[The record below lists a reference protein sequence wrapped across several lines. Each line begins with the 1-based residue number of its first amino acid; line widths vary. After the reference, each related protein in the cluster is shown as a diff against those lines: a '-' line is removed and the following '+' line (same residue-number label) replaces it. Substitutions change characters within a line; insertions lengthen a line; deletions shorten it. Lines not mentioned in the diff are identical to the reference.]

1 MPRVPLPDVGVT
13 SIRETCTASSEDIT
27 PRSSLLRTHASIP
40 CRSPLLRLLAS
51 FAESSQ
57 VATSPAATGILPT
70 LSLRILP
77 QMPEPMPRRFAE
89 CICLVLPQ
97 HSSAFP
103 IIRLG
108 RLPASFRE
116 HDFPRVGFRGCSYF
130 VMFRPPSLLASQI
143 VPTAASSPAGQP
155 RLFTSEQN
163 VRRYLRT
170 HRTCYPPDSRQ
181 LAERELSSR
190 KIRSLVGCYRMMPPF
205 PWSPLSSVQRVFPIN
220 AGRSVDQTVR
230 LTVVYEGIS
239 HRAVGIRPSCTSLP
253 VASYPPFRVGGLMH
267 HRSSGLNRFTPGG
280 PHSGPD
286 YSVLGHR
293 RLIGPCAP
301 LAGTSRLHRTAVYT
315 RCPRCASKLQRLGD
329 PRVVPCFRWLSSI
342 DMSPSETAG
351 SSSAAC
357 TQFLRR

>member
-1 MPRVPLPDVGVT
+1 VPRVPLPDVGVT

-170 HRTCYPPDSRQ
+170 HRTCYPPDYRQ

-205 PWSPLSSVQRVFPIN
+205 PPSPLSFRTAGFPQYGWK
-220 AGRSVDQTVR
+220 A
-230 LTVVYEGIS
+230 GIS
-239 HRAVGIRPSCTSLP
+239 DRAFPLHPSLKPAPGIRRRTLGLP
-253 VASYPPFRVGGLMH
+253 LPFVR
-267 HRSSGLNRFTPGG
+267 
-280 PHSGPD
+280 
-286 YSVLGHR
+286 
-293 RLIGPCAP
+293 
-301 LAGTSRLHRTAVYT
+301 
-315 RCPRCASKLQRLGD
+315 
-329 PRVVPCFRWLSSI
+329 RVV
-342 DMSPSETAG
+342 
-351 SSSAAC
+351 
-357 TQFLRR
+357 

>member
-170 HRTCYPPDSRQ
+170 HRTCYPPDYRQ

-190 KIRSLVGCYRMMPPF
+190 KIRSLVGCYRMMPTF
-205 PWSPLSSVQRVFPIN
+205 PPSPLSVGSRTDAKLRRFDLSVAPRFLWEC
-220 AGRSVDQTVR
+220 
-230 LTVVYEGIS
+230 LTNRIVS
-239 HRAVGIRPSCTSLP
+239 WFSAPATSNRAC
-253 VASYPPFRVGGLMH
+253 PFRALGFPACFL
-267 HRSSGLNRFTPGG
+267 SRF
-280 PHSGPD
+280 
-286 YSVLGHR
+286 
-293 RLIGPCAP
+293 
-301 LAGTSRLHRTAVYT
+301 
-315 RCPRCASKLQRLGD
+315 
-329 PRVVPCFRWLSSI
+329 
-342 DMSPSETAG
+342 M
-351 SSSAAC
+351 
-357 TQFLRR
+357 